1 MSESNFRSEMLSRT
15 PAPVKDALG
24 RANILIAGAGGLG
37 SNAAMMLVRAGAK
50 KLTLVDFDTV
60 AISNLNRQFYF
71 AGQVG
76 QLKVAAL
83 ADNLMRIADDLE
95 LTLLAQKVDEQNVG
109 QIVNPSCHLV
119 LECFDRAEAK
129 ALLTAFMLRE
139 RPEMPVIAV
148 SGIGGYSR
156 AAAFEVRQPL
166 GKLFVIGDGKTDADV
181 NGTVASQVMA
191 AASMQVQLAIDLL
204 LDIV

>member
-1 MSESNFRSEMLSRT
+1 MSESDFRREMLVRT
-15 PAPVKDALG
+15 PAMVKETLG

-71 AGQVG
+71 ADQVG

-83 ADNLMRIADDLE
+83 AGNLMRIVDDLE

-109 QIVNPSCHLV
+109 EIVNPSYHLV

-129 ALLTAFMLRE
+129 ALLTTFMLRE
-139 RPEMPVIAV
+139 RPQMPVIAV
-148 SGIGGYSR
+148 SGIGGYSQNV
-156 AAAFEVRQPL
+156 AFGVKQLL
-166 GKLFVIGDGKTDADV
+166 GKLFVVGDGETDADV

-204 LDIV
+204 LGIV